1 MAFDA
6 TFLTAVLDEIR
17 EKALG
22 SRVDKI
28 YQPSRDTLIFNLR
41 CREGREKLLFAA
53 NPTAPRLHF
62 TDSSPENPP
71 EPPMFCMLLRKH
83 LMGAKLS
90 EITQIPMERAAFFV
104 FDAVDEMG
112 FPVKKTLAAE
122 LMGRTCNLYLLSEEG
137 RILDC
142 LRRIGLDESARRAA
156 LPGLLYQKP
165 EPVGK

>member
-6 TFLTAVLDEIR
+6 FFLSAVLEEIR
-17 EKALG
+17 GKALD
-22 SRVDKI
+22 SRVEKI
-28 YQPSRDTLIFNLR
+28 YQPSRDTVILNLK
-41 CREGREKLLFAA
+41 CKEGREKLLFAL

-62 TDSSPENPP
+62 TASSPENPP

-83 LMGAKLS
+83 LMGAKLC

-122 LMGRTCNLYLLSEEG
+122 LMGRTCNLYLLSE
-137 RILDC
+137 
-142 LRRIGLDESARRAA
+142 
-156 LPGLLYQKP
+156 
-165 EPVGK
+165 